1 VAARVAV
8 RFDELQ
14 ESCRLVRR
22 ILAALPSGLRVIEVE
37 PPAADTF
44 GIGLVESWRGPVFI
58 ALEAGDDGSI
68 RRCHPH
74 DSSVQTWPA
83 IEHAIV
89 GNLVPDFPLINKSFN
104 LAYSGADL

>member
-8 RFDELQ
+8 RFEELS
-14 ESCRLVRR
+14 ESCGLVRR
-22 ILAALPSGLRVIEVE
+22 ILAALPSGPHAMEVKTPADGAFGVGLIE
-37 PPAADTF
+37 
-44 GIGLVESWRGPVFI
+44 GWRGPVFI
-58 ALEAGDDGSI
+58 ALEAAPDGGI

-74 DSSVQTWPA
+74 DSSVQAWPA
-83 IEHAIV
+83 IEHAIL